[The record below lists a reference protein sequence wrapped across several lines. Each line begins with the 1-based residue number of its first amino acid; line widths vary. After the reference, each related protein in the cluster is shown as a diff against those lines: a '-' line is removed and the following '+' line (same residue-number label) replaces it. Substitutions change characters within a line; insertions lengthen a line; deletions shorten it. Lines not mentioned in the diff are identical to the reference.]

1 MLLEIE
7 NFEGVIYYAR
17 FNHII
22 IWENSR
28 MKRLLI
34 MRHAKS
40 SWKDSDL
47 TDHERPLKKRGKND
61 AHQMGKLLK
70 SKKIVPDMIICST
83 AERAKETAELLAE
96 AMKYKNEII
105 YSDALYMAEPMDIL
119 NEIASHASKE
129 KTVMVIG
136 HNPGSEALVQI
147 LTGKVECLPTGS
159 IAYVTAKMDDW
170 KEIAKDDGLKLKNLW
185 RPKDLKKK

>member
-1 MLLEIE
+1 
-7 NFEGVIYYAR
+7 
-17 FNHII
+17 
-22 IWENSR
+22 

-61 AHQMGKLLK
+61 AHQMGKLLR
-70 SKKIVPDMIICST
+70 SKKIVPDMIISST
-83 AERAKETAELLAE
+83 AQRAKETAEMLAE
-96 AMKYKNEII
+96 SMKFKEDII
-105 YSDALYMAEPMDIL
+105 FSDALYMAEPTDIL
-119 NEIASHASKE
+119 NAITSHASKE

-147 LTGKVECLPTGS
+147 LTGKVECLPTAS
-159 IAYVTAKMDDW
+159 IAYVTAKIDDW
-170 KEIAKDDGLKLKNLW
+170 KEITKDDGLKLKNLW
-185 RPKDLKKK
+185 RPKDMNKK